1 MEVNWFII
9 GTILIGV
16 VLLIYILI
24 KQNTKDR
31 KKIEEELNYV
41 PEGEEAEINNEKES

>member
-1 MEVNWFII
+1 MEINWLIIVAVFIA
-9 GTILIGV
+9 V
-16 VLLIYILI
+16 VLLVYILI
-24 KQNTKDR
+24 KQNKKDR